1 MSYFELNKKKSFEN
15 FTKNGTEMDGNKDP
29 VYVPSTLS
37 PMQRSG
43 VSDSYL
49 MVSCTCK
56 SRGTGGAYWLIGLI
70 KADTVASKNLKLSS
84 AKSFIIF
91 LYGNRLDDKEHLDPY
106 SPTILKNI
114 LCLFSTNCKFE
125 CNTTPDWL
133 NHLV

>member
-1 MSYFELNKKKSFEN
+1 
-15 FTKNGTEMDGNKDP
+15 MDGNKDP

-70 KADTVASKNLKLSS
+70 KADAVASKNLKLSS

-91 LYGNRLDDKEHLDPY
+91 LYGNRLD
-106 SPTILKNI
+106 IKNI
-114 LCLFSTNCKFE
+114 WVRVHQPFSRTFFVVSPRIVN
-125 CNTTPDWL
+125 L
-133 NHLV
+133 NVTQILIG